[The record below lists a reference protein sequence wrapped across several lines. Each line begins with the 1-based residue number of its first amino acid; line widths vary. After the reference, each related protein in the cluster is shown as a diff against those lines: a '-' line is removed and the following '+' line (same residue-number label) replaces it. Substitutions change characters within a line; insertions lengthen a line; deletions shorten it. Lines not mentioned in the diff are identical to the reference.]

1 MSRLI
6 MSRLAQVMTTAN
18 WNNVMY
24 DAGRA
29 NGVSG
34 QLFIILIIAI
44 GWLVIMNLFLS
55 ILLVRCWRA
64 RALLARRRVAW
75 ICKRGRASG

>member
-1 MSRLI
+1 

-64 RALLARRRVAW
+64 RALYW
-75 ICKRGRASG
+75 HGGE